1 MASANVKN
9 KRTESKVELLVG
21 DVLNS
26 RLLFRVG
33 TAGKQFI
40 GKNLGTEIVEADVD
54 EARDQAIAGK
64 LRQLCVPGR

>member
-9 KRTESKVELLVG
+9 KRTESKVGLLVG

-40 GKNLGTEIVEADVD
+40 EKNLGN
-54 EARDQAIAGK
+54 RDRGS
-64 LRQLCVPGR
+64 RRR